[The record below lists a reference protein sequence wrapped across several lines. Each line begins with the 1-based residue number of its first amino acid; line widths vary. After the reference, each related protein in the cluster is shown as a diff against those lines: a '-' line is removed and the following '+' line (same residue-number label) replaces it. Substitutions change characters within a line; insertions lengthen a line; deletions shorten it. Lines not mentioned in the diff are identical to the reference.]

1 VLDKVAARG
10 FAAEVY
16 HCRFLCGRTWRAG
29 APGGTS
35 DVLVRSVEAQCKARA
50 ARSAEREVVT
60 QLGNLEVRG
69 STQLM
74 RAAMLNN
81 LPRVLR
87 LVQLGAPLN
96 VVDKS
101 EGYSAL
107 HWASRSS
114 KNESI
119 AKALL
124 DGKYSGR
131 GASVDQRG
139 KNGWTPLMLASSFG
153 HADVVRI
160 LLARG
165 AKQQLQSPNGLTPLH
180 LAVMSNLSDIVELL
194 CADPSA
200 NAAWAVRSSSGRTP
214 LAVAV
219 ERGHAACA
227 AVLRE
232 HGAES

>member
-1 VLDKVAARG
+1 M
-10 FAAEVY
+10 
-16 HCRFLCGRTWRAG
+16 
-29 APGGTS
+29 
-35 DVLVRSVEAQCKARA
+35 LVRSVEAQCKARA

-139 KNGWTPLMLASSFG
+139 KNGWTPLISRAASVTQTSC
-153 HADVVRI
+153 AYYLR
-160 LLARG
+160 A
-165 AKQQLQSPNGLTPLH
+165 APSSNSSPPT
-180 LAVMSNLSDIVELL
+180 A
-194 CADPSA
+194 
-200 NAAWAVRSSSGRTP
+200 
-214 LAVAV
+214 
-219 ERGHAACA
+219 
-227 AVLRE
+227 
-232 HGAES
+232 